1 MAPIEGNFLKMS
13 TELPAPPAAPA
24 AAEQPEPK
32 KKKGLP
38 KWLTGIIAAVVVAG
52 GVFAFNYFTDDVA
65 QAKAGDC
72 AKVSGTESKP
82 EYSAAA
88 CDSADANAIVG
99 KAMSNTSEACGGNGY
114 LEFTQKASK
123 GPDTKLCLV
132 PRLEEGQCYKIDDT
146 DSVAI
151 TKQACDANNI
161 KVVKVVKD
169 KADEALCGGEGGAA
183 ITFPEPASTYCLA
196 PGA

>member
-1 MAPIEGNFLKMS
+1 MS
-13 TELPAPPAAPA
+13 TDLPAPPQAAQP
-24 AAEQPEPK
+24 EQPAP

-52 GVFAFNYFTDDVA
+52 GVLAFNYFTNDVA

-72 AKVSGTESKP
+72 AKVSGTETKP
-82 EYSAAA
+82 EYSAVA
-88 CDSADANAIVG
+88 CDSADANAVVG
-99 KAMSNTSEACGGNGY
+99 KAMSNTSEACGGEGY

-132 PRLEEGQCYKIDDT
+132 PRLEEGQCYKIDDANT
-146 DSVAI
+146 VAI
-151 TKQACDANNI
+151 TKQACSADNI
-161 KVVKVVKD
+161 KITKVVKD
-169 KADEALCGGEGGAA
+169 KADPAACGETGAP

-196 PGA
+196 PGATS

>member
-1 MAPIEGNFLKMS
+1 MAPIEGNFQKMS
-13 TELPAPPAAPA
+13 TELPAPPAA
-24 AAEQPEPK
+24 AEHPEPK

-52 GVFAFNYFTDDVA
+52 GVFAFQYFTDDVA

-82 EYSAAA
+82 EYVAVA
-88 CDSADANAIVG
+88 CDSADANAVVG
-99 KAMSNTSEACGGNGY
+99 KAMSTTSEACGGEGY

-132 PRLEEGQCYKIDDT
+132 PRLEEGQCYKIDDA

-151 TKQACDANNI
+151 TKQACSADN
-161 KVVKVVKD
+161 VKVAKIVKGQVD
-169 KADEALCGGEGGAA
+169 PAQCGEGGAP
-183 ITFPEPASTYCLA
+183 ITYPEPASTYCLE